1 MNAAWIEQTEAF
13 LKQKLDYVAKRIS
26 RLGELMELPMGT
38 QAAATLWRE
47 RVGFYLA
54 FFEKLS
60 AQLSASV
67 QIAGSRN
74 CGQRN

>member
-67 QIAGSRN
+67 QIAE
-74 CGQRN
+74 

>member
-38 QAAATLWRE
+38 QAAAALWGE

-67 QIAGSRN
+67 QIAE
-74 CGQRN
+74 

>member
-26 RLGELMELPMGT
+26 RLGELMELPMT

-47 RVGFYLA
+47 QVGFYLT

-67 QIAGSRN
+67 QIAE
-74 CGQRN
+74 